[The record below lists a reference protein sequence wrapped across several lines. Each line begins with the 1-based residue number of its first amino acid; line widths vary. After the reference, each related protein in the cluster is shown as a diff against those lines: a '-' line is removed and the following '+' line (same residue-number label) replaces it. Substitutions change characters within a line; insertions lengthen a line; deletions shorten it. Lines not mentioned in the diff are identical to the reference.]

1 MILPKKSSGISLPC
15 QTLRRSPS
23 CPLAAEAPHAVSV
36 TFTSPH
42 CQTIPVPFLHPKRA
56 HPMANSTETRSQIT
70 IPPLALPK
78 SGTVEDLSS
87 SQPVTQAPAGSFFS
101 VFQYSTHLSRCQTS
115 LPGRKNP
122 GIYHNKS
129 YFEISSIRRSSSA
142 VNGAQWIA
150 FTLSRIC
157 CGLEAPIRTLV
168 TSLC

>member
-1 MILPKKSSGISLPC
+1 MQSLALSHPHIVRTFQFHSC
-15 QTLRRSPS
+15 IRKERIPWKTPRR
-23 CPLAAEAPHAVSV
+23 HA
-36 TFTSPH
+36 
-42 CQTIPVPFLHPKRA
+42 L
-56 HPMANSTETRSQIT
+56 RSQSLRWHYPNQVRSKIYL
-70 IPPLALPK
+70 PLSLSHKLPLAL
-78 SGTVEDLSS
+78 
-87 SQPVTQAPAGSFFS
+87 FFS
-101 VFQYSTHLSRCQTS
+101 VFQYSIHLSRCQTS
-115 LPGRKNP
+115 LLRRKNP